1 VASSCPAYTSLLPG
15 GFLVVRPSVA
25 RFEELR
31 AIIRKGDFTNRGWG
45 KSGIGNFWGGQTVQ
59 GILAYFYHSVHP
71 EDGQELNRCIY
82 NCMVDNPY
90 KGGTTKCLDGHET
103 CEDCRLQVVDK
114 VATAHFTICQKPWTC
129 SFHNNPRNMALC
141 TDLHDKWFK
150 VRDDFE
156 KSLNLDTSYR
166 AKDTRY
172 KNSLGMCAG
181 YGDNKYLAIPHNV
194 KV

>member
-1 VASSCPAYTSLLPG
+1 M
-15 GFLVVRPSVA
+15 VRPSVA

-45 KSGIGNFWGGQTVQ
+45 NSGIGNFWGGQTVQ
-59 GILAYFYHSVHP
+59 GILAYFYHTVHP

-90 KGGTTKCLDGHET
+90 RAGTTRCLDGHET
-103 CEDCRLQVVDK
+103 CEDCRLQLVDN
-114 VATAHFTICQKPWTC
+114 VASAHFTICQKPWTC

-141 TDLHDKWFK
+141 TDLHDKWFR

-166 AKDTRY
+166 AKNTRY

-181 YGDNKYLAIPHNV
+181 YGDNKYLPIPHSV